1 MRRRV
6 RCVGASGQLSRRSSG
21 IRDMQDQVE
30 EIEAAA
36 ERLARLLCRIDFENG
51 HVSWT
56 REMSIA
62 QQRLEE
68 SVMWAVK
75 AIKLPRPVLD

>member
-1 MRRRV
+1 V
-6 RCVGASGQLSRRSSG
+6 KEV
-21 IRDMQDQVE
+21 
-30 EIEAAA
+30 EAAA
-36 ERLARLLCRIDFENG
+36 ERLARLFCKIDFENG

-68 SVMWAVK
+68 AVK
-75 AIKLPRPVLD
+75 AIKLPRPILD

>member
-1 MRRRV
+1 MRTHISRRR
-6 RCVGASGQLSRRSSG
+6 SG
-21 IRDMQDQVE
+21 IRDIQDQVKDV
-30 EIEAAA
+30 EAAA
-36 ERLARLLCRIDFENG
+36 EGLARLFCKIDFENG

-68 SVMWAVK
+68 AVMWAVK
-75 AIKLPRPVLD
+75 AIRLPRPVLD

>member
-1 MRRRV
+1 V
-6 RCVGASGQLSRRSSG
+6 K
-21 IRDMQDQVE
+21 D
-30 EIEAAA
+30 IEAAA
-36 ERLARLLCRIDFENG
+36 EGLSRLLSQIDFENG

-68 SVMWAVK
+68 AVIWAIK
-75 AIKLPRPVLD
+75 AIRRPRPVLD

>member
-1 MRRRV
+1 MAVDSAHPKIPRK
-6 RCVGASGQLSRRSSG
+6 RSAY
-21 IRDMQDQVE
+21 IRDRKEQVSE
-30 EIEAAA
+30 LEAAVD
-36 ERLARLLCRIDFENG
+36 RLSQLLSRIDFENG

-68 SVMWAVK
+68 AVMWAIK
-75 AIKLPRPVLD
+75 AINRPRAILD

>member
-1 MRRRV
+1 V
-6 RCVGASGQLSRRSSG
+6 KE
-21 IRDMQDQVE
+21 VE
-30 EIEAAA
+30 TAA
-36 ERLARLLCRIDFENG
+36 ERLARLFCRIDFENG